1 VIRQVFRP
9 TLARLLSAVIAAI
22 CAIGPVLVG
31 IETGLSGLLRSAP
44 WFVLVGG
51 SCWALFWRPCVIVDD
66 SGVQVVNV
74 FRTIHL
80 PWPSINAV
88 DTKWALRLY
97 TAYGR
102 YTAWAAP
109 APSVHEVLRASHQDA
124 AHLPDD
130 TYAADGIRLGDL
142 PTSPS
147 GNAALMIRRRWQELR
162 GAGHLENP
170 RLERERPVVTWHTG
184 TMAVG
189 VAMALLA
196 LLALVI

>member
-1 VIRQVFRP
+1 VIRQVFRS
-9 TLARLLSAVIAAI
+9 TLARVLSAAIVTI
-22 CAIGPVLVG
+22 CAIGLVLVG
-31 IETGLSGLLRSAP
+31 VETGLSGVLRSAP

-51 SCWALFWRPCVIVDD
+51 SCWVLFWRPCVIVDD

-109 APSVHEVLRASHQDA
+109 APSPHEVLRASQKDA
-124 AHLPDD
+124 AHLPAD
-130 TYAADGIRLGDL
+130 TYAAEGIRLGDL
-142 PTSPS
+142 PTTPS
-147 GNAALMIRRRWQELR
+147 GNAALLIRRRWQELR
-162 GAGHLENP
+162 EAGHLENP
-170 RLERERPVVTWHTG
+170 RLERERAVVKWHTG
-184 TMAVG
+184 TIAVG
-189 VAMALLA
+189 VAMVLLGV
-196 LLALVI
+196 LAIAV

>member
-1 VIRQVFRP
+1 
-9 TLARLLSAVIAAI
+9 
-22 CAIGPVLVG
+22 
-31 IETGLSGLLRSAP
+31 
-44 WFVLVGG
+44 
-51 SCWALFWRPCVIVDD
+51 VIVDD